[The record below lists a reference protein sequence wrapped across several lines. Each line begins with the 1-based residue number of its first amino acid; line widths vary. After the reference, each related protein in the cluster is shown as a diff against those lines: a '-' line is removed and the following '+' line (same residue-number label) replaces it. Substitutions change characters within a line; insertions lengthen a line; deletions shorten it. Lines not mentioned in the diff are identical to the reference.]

1 MHCGTG
7 KACTLANPET
17 VINNIILILKTILGT
32 CEQYHSHE
40 YDSSL
45 NRFGRSTISQS
56 DNEKAHESQEN
67 NITIIIFI
75 ALTVITSRTNQLK
88 NNIPLLLLQIQ
99 NTPIFSLQRTV
110 LIRLDTKFSPME
122 KKDSVPVQ

>member
-1 MHCGTG
+1 MEQG
-7 KACTLANPET
+7 KHALCLQESYLANPET
-17 VINNIILILKTILGT
+17 VINNILILKNILGT

-40 YDSSL
+40 YDSFL

-56 DNEKAHESQEN
+56 DNQKAHESQEN

-75 ALTVITSRTNQLK
+75 APTVITSRTNQLK
-88 NNIPLLLLQIQ
+88 NNMPLLLLQVQ

-110 LIRLDTKFSPME
+110 LG
-122 KKDSVPVQ
+122 

>member
-1 MHCGTG
+1 MQQAKHALCLQESY
-7 KACTLANPET
+7 LANPET
-17 VINNIILILKTILGT
+17 VINSIILILKNILGT

-45 NRFGRSTISQS
+45 NRFGRSTIPQS
-56 DNEKAHESQEN
+56 DNQKAHESQEN

-75 ALTVITSRTNQLK
+75 APTVTTSRTNQLK
-88 NNIPLLLLQIQ
+88 NNMPLLLLQIQ

-110 LIRLDTKFSPME
+110 LG
-122 KKDSVPVQ
+122 